1 MPEEFQSRNWKLEL
15 RYGRMVTPYKHF
27 TAIADGVVGE
37 LQDGFECR
45 PGPAVMSIKTWATDA
60 DESAHMARIIGQ
72 QIGFSATGKI
82 EIYETEAE
90 QPPGENPHGYDINFV
105 PYNED

>member
-1 MPEEFQSRNWKLEL
+1 MPEESQSQNWKLEL

-27 TAIADGVVGE
+27 TAIADGVAAE
-37 LQDGFECR
+37 LKDGFECR
-45 PGPAVMSIKTWATDA
+45 PGPAVMSIKTWAADA

-72 QIGFSATGKI
+72 QIGFSAIGKI

-90 QPPGENPHGYDINFV
+90 QRPGENPHGYDINFV
-105 PYNED
+105 PYDEG